1 MKVRLPNQGGQ
12 AEMLKKVQQLQ
23 EDMANKQAELE
34 EKEYDVSSGGGMVKI
49 KINGKKEILSIKID
63 PAVIDPEAVDD
74 LEDMLTAAVNEAIH
88 LVEQTN
94 EDVMGQLTGGL
105 NIPGFGM

>member
-63 PAVIDPEAVDD
+63 PAVIDPEAIED

>member
-49 KINGKKEILSIKID
+49 KINGKKEILSIKIN

>member
-63 PAVIDPEAVDD
+63 PAVIDPEAVED

-94 EDVMGQLTGGL
+94 EDAMGQLTGGL

>member
-63 PAVIDPEAVDD
+63 PAIIDPEAVED